1 MRKKFTFFSCLTILV
16 TGMCLLGVFVLSGYW
31 MVLRPQPAD
40 VTRTLFQGVVYQ
52 RDTRDTPRPIVVH
65 VIRVNLGADGI
76 DVLVTP
82 GNPDE
87 ELPLAASTTSN
98 FLKQHQLQVAINGDG
113 FEPWYSRT
121 ILNYYPHN
129 GDPVDVIGQAISG
142 GVEYSQMTDAE
153 PTLYFTGSRNQAR
166 INQAPGKPKQA
177 VSGNAMLLQGGA
189 VVATAGGVPQP
200 RTAVGLDKRRRELIL
215 VVVDG
220 RQPGYSEGV
229 TLSELAGIMQELGA
243 YEAINL
249 DGGGSSTLVVQGPNG
264 RPQVLNSP
272 INFNLPGFQRPV
284 GNHLGIFAL
293 TAGSD

>member
-1 MRKKFTFFSCLTILV
+1 M
-16 TGMCLLGVFVLSGYW
+16 LSGNW
-31 MVLRPQPAD
+31 MVLRPQPPD
-40 VTRTLFQGVVYQ
+40 TTRSLFQGVVYQ
-52 RDTRDTPRPIVVH
+52 RDSRDIPRTIVVH
-65 VIRVNLGADGI
+65 VIRVNLGTGGI

-82 GNPDE
+82 GDPKK

-98 FLKQHQLQVAINGDG
+98 FLQQHSLQVAINGDG

-142 GVEYSQMTDAE
+142 GVEYSQPTDAE
-153 PTLYFTGSRNQAR
+153 PTLFFTGARNQAR
-166 INQAPGKPKQA
+166 INQAPGNPKQA
-177 VSGNAMLLQGGA
+177 VSGNALLLQGGEIS
-189 VVATAGGVPQP
+189 TTNDETPQP

-229 TLSELAGIMQELGA
+229 TLVELAGIMQELGS

-272 INFNLPGFQRPV
+272 INFNIPGFERPV

-293 TAGSD
+293 PEGSD